1 MDIKELQDYRL
12 SDAIKFHTHL
22 NPQIWDRDEHLLP
35 EVREKLLAIA
45 ADFKEFLG
53 LDLEVK
59 DITIS
64 GSNAAYTYTDHSD
77 IDLHLVADLPK
88 ADISE
93 IYRELF
99 DAKKYQYNDQHTFK
113 IGGYD
118 VELYVQNANEDPKSQ
133 GIYSVLNNKWISVP
147 KRRKPDV
154 DDISVKSKY
163 EDLGRRIEAAI
174 RSGDAAQL
182 EMLGKKVREFRQA
195 GLDKTGE
202 FGPENLAFKIL
213 RSNGTLDQ
221 LRAAR
226 LAAKDQELS
235 IEEAKKK
242 KKKKSFK
249 YGFGGYYFPGYHY
262 YGQTDAAADGGGD
275 GGGESV
281 RESADDLQ
289 TQLEKFAAFCVKKL
303 GIENP
308 PGIQLKRDPEWSRR
322 NATFGRYVPETNA
335 MILSVADRHPMDI
348 MRTLAHEL
356 VHRNQDEHEPM
367 PYHAGDTGSEWEN
380 EANAKAG
387 VLMRSYGEQ
396 NPGMFDKKA
405 LAEGSGKSDYKE
417 IEFVCA
423 NPEFPDATDPE
434 LQKQMHLGLQQI
446 PGVIPLLQD
455 QSEYSEGQCSLAA
468 IYKDRSTRSQILKL
482 AKQLGV
488 QVDLEQPVSDDYVDR
503 AIRGEHYGQ
512 QVVAEASGYIP
523 VTDAEARDPRY
534 SMAVTVDIKPGENQR
549 QAAKMGWKTNPAG
562 TPPTARTNGLVEALT
577 RKLQAVKEGLGFPLV
592 SEQEQELEEVAMS
605 PSALRAFA
613 TSPAAQGMRAGFE
626 AELVF
631 TGIGGDEEEGEW
643 EADYSYD
650 PRAYSL
656 ENIEDFFDSG
666 DFAEGMTRQ
675 TKAALEQDYMEWYD
689 QTLYDEFDAPVAV
702 REWIQDNDW
711 DEEDLIERALDDE
724 YREDRVKEI
733 LAAMERRVKG
743 TGTAADADLV
753 EEYVGAEQEVERQLD
768 ERVEM
773 AIAEQNSDFE
783 SALDEFRENWDR
795 SESDWLRDRGW
806 RSMSD
811 IAYNFDVTWPHMTMT
826 GGSSEG
832 GFNEDAAQRLAD
844 DLADKLDVTTT
855 VSTGYHGATRDTSTW
870 IFEPDGSLEADDDA
884 NMPVEIV
891 SPPMPLNKTLEILP
905 KFFEWAEEN
914 GAYANSSTGFHMSV
928 SMPEHEGNM
937 LDYTKLALFLGDEY
951 VLKQFGREANTYAR
965 SAISKIREKKGNVN
979 AETVMSAMRKHLDQF
994 ASRALAQPSGFGKY
1008 TSINPKSKYIEFR
1021 SAGGSNYFED
1031 MDKIQNTLMRYAR
1044 AMDIAMNPEAD
1055 KPEYAKKLYKL
1066 LTDTKTQQVVDP
1078 KTGTK
1083 RTEVVPGLDND
1094 AISIFSRFVAG
1105 ELPKSELKG
1114 FLKKLQYGRE
1124 VERQKASGKVS
1135 TDYDSDGNYVIRSK
1149 DSEGKPQ
1156 GPVLHRF
1163 SATGTSAAIEQA
1175 KQWIEARGI
1184 EKSSVHLAHV
1194 ENVPAEILATAPT
1207 APPTQ
1212 TPQTDQLNAPVAD
1225 DPRGNYVLR
1234 QREGAEGRGAVLHR
1248 FSAPNNRAAIEAA
1261 REWTTAQGIER
1272 RTVWLDHISGVPPQI
1287 LNAAPIRATI
1297 GEPRPAFTEPR
1308 SSSIPEVPLDI
1319 AQNFQEPPA
1328 SWDSGS
1334 PIETEPQNFPAA
1346 RNEFTGE
1353 WKVVDGLNREVYRFG
1368 GVGNSQADAN
1378 RVAREWARRT
1388 GFDGNLE
1395 VYPVMR

>member
-22 NPQIWDRDEHLLP
+22 NPRIWGRDEHLLP

-53 LDLEVK
+53 LDLEVT

-88 ADISE
+88 ADASE

-99 DAKKYQYNDQHTFK
+99 DAKKYQYNDQHNFK

-133 GIYSVLNNKWISVP
+133 GIYSVLDNKWLSVP

-163 EDLGRRIEAAI
+163 EDLGRRIEAAVK
-174 RSGDAAQL
+174 SGDAAQL
-182 EMLGKKVREFRQA
+182 ETLGKKVREFRQA

-226 LAAKDQELS
+226 LAAKDRELS
-235 IEEAKKK
+235 VDETQEKKYV
-242 KKKKSFK
+242 K
-249 YGFGGYYFPGYHY
+249 YGFKDSAAMEDWHPNEEPPGPETKPEMPAGTVMVDVSDTYDWYKLGQDISDLDHADPAM
-262 YGQTDAAADGGGD
+262 YGQGAPQTIISFGSEPIEHKYIKKLDKLGLKTHDIDPKGKKLDRETEYSVNEAADSID
-275 GGGESV
+275 
-281 RESADDLQ
+281 
-289 TQLEKFAAFCVKKL
+289 TQLKNFIKFCADRLKL
-303 GIENP
+303 EQIP
-308 PGIQLKRDPEWSRR
+308 HIRIKRDPEWSRR
-322 NATFGRYVPETNA
+322 NNSFGRYIPDEDTLIV
-335 MILSVADRHPMDI
+335 SVANRHPMDV
-348 MRTLAHEL
+348 MRTMAHEL
-356 VHRNQDEHEPM
+356 THRKQDEQADM
-367 PYHAGDTGSEWEN
+367 PIGAGDTGSDWEN
-380 EANAKAG
+380 QANAQAG
-387 VLMRSYGEQ
+387 VLMRD
-396 NPGMFDKKA
+396 F
-405 LAEGSGKSDYKE
+405 AELHPEYFGKEPIS
-417 IEFVCA
+417 
-423 NPEFPDATDPE
+423 
-434 LQKQMHLGLQQI
+434 
-446 PGVIPLLQD
+446 
-455 QSEYSEGQCSLAA
+455 
-468 IYKDRSTRSQILKL
+468 
-482 AKQLGV
+482 
-488 QVDLEQPVSDDYVDR
+488 
-503 AIRGEHYGQ
+503 
-512 QVVAEASGYIP
+512 EASGYIP
-523 VTDAEARDPRY
+523 VNKKEAGDPRY
-534 SMAVTVDIKPGENQR
+534 SMALTVDIKPGENQR

-562 TPPTARTNGLVEALT
+562 TPPTAKTNGLVEALT

-613 TSPAAQGMRAGFE
+613 NSEAAAGMKAGFE

-631 TGIGGDEEEGEW
+631 TGLGGDEEEGEW
-643 EADYSYD
+643 EPDYSYD

-656 ENIEDFFDSG
+656 ENIEDFFGSG
-666 DFAEGMTRQ
+666 EFAEGLSRRQ
-675 TKAALEQDYMEWYD
+675 LNALEEDWMEWYD

-724 YREDRVKEI
+724 YSEDRVKEI
-733 LAAMERRVKG
+733 LAAMERRVQG

-753 EEYVGAEQEVERQLD
+753 EEYVGAKQEVERQLD
-768 ERVEM
+768 ERVEL
-773 AIAEQNSDFE
+773 AVEEQNSDYE
-783 SALDEFRENWDR
+783 SALDEFRENWDKD
-795 SESDWLRDRGW
+795 ESDWLRDRGW
-806 RSMSD
+806 RNMSD
-811 IAYNFDVTWPHMTMT
+811 LSYNFDFAWPHMTMS

-832 GFNEDAAQRLAD
+832 GFNQEAAQQLAD
-844 DLADKLDVTTT
+844 SLSETLGVETT

-870 IFEPDGSLEADDDA
+870 IFEPDGSLDADDSD

-891 SPPMPLNKTLEILP
+891 SPPMPLSKTLEILP
-905 KFFEWAEEN
+905 EFFEWAEDN
-914 GAYANSSTGFHMSV
+914 GAYANDSTGFHMSV

-965 SAISKIREKKGNVN
+965 SAISKIRERKGNVN

-1031 MDKIQNTLMRYAR
+1031 MDRIQNTLMRYAR

-1055 KPEYAKKLYKL
+1055 KPEYAKKLYKM
-1066 LTDTKTQQVVDP
+1066 LTDVKTQQVIDP

-1094 AISIFSRFVAG
+1094 AIAVFSRFVAG

-1114 FLKKLQYGRE
+1114 FIKKIQYGRE
-1124 VERQKASGKVS
+1124 AERQAA
-1135 TDYDSDGNYVIRSK
+1135 
-1149 DSEGKPQ
+1149 EGKPMVWRVTS
-1156 GPVLHRF
+1156 GNSSVELV
-1163 SATGTSAAIEQA
+1163 ATGEKAAKLEASREWNIDPNSDRFDSFQA
-1175 KQWIEARGI
+1175 VPLRPAPEA
-1184 EKSSVHLAHV
+1184 
-1194 ENVPAEILATAPT
+1194 T
-1207 APPTQ
+1207 PPTQ
-1212 TPQTDQLNAPVAD
+1212 TPQTDQLNAPAAI

-1248 FSAPNNRAAIEAA
+1248 FSAPNNGAAIEAA

-1272 RTVWLDHISGVPPQI
+1272 RTVWLDHISGVPPEV
-1287 LNAAPIRATI
+1287 LNARPVQATL
-1297 GEPRPAFTEPR
+1297 GEPRPAFQEPR
-1308 SSSIPEVPLDI
+1308 SNSIPEVPLDV
-1319 AQNFQEPPA
+1319 AQNF
-1328 SWDSGS
+1328 S

-1346 RNEFTGE
+1346 RQTGGEFSGE
-1353 WKVVDGLNREVYRFG
+1353 WKVVDGLGREVHRFSG
-1368 GVGNSQADAN
+1368 IGNAQSDAN
-1378 RVAREWARRT
+1378 RVAREWAQRT